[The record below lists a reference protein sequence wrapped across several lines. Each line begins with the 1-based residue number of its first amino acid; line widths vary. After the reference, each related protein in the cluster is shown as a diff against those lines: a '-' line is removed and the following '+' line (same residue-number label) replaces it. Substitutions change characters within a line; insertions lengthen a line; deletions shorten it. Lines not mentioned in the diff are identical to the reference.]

1 MSTEDFLAART
12 EQSFQYMLV
21 VVISERE
28 EDVEERYG
36 PEEIEI

>member
-28 EDVEERYG
+28 EDMEELKRAY
-36 PEEIEI
+36 EIEI